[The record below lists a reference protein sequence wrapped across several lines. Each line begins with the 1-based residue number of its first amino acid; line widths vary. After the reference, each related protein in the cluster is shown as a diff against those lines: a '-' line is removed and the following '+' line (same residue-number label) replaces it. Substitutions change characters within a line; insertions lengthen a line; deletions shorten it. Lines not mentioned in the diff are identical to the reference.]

1 MTIFTT
7 SLIIALLVAITTY
20 QREVIM
26 LPENSGLEV
35 NYEGKNN
42 GSYIGHSS
50 SGCCGASDNL
60 NKSPAL
66 GGKIKCSDWHGDSYG

>member
-35 NYEGKNN
+35 NYEGK
-42 GSYIGHSS
+42 
-50 SGCCGASDNL
+50 
-60 NKSPAL
+60 K
-66 GGKIKCSDWHGDSYG
+66 